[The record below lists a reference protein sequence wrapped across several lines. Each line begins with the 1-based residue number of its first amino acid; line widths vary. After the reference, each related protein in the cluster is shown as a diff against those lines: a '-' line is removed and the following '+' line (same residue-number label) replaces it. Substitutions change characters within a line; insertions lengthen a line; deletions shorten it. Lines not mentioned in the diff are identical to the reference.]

1 MNLIFATQNKHKA
14 QEIQVLMP
22 DGITVKTLADI
33 NCQDDIPET
42 SPTLEGNASLKS
54 AFVLSKFNV
63 DCFADDTGLEID
75 ALNGAPG
82 VLSAR
87 YAGEAKDS
95 NANMDLV
102 LSQLEGEENR
112 KAQFRTVIS
121 LRLFGQEYLFEGLVK
136 GEITENKSGKEGFGY
151 DPIFKPDGFDCT
163 FSEMSMEEKNKISH
177 RGLAI
182 AKMID
187 FLKKI

>member
-22 DGITVKTLADI
+22 AGIKVQTLLDI
-33 NCQDDIPET
+33 GCVEDIPET
-42 SPTLEGNASLKS
+42 ADTLEGNASLKS
-54 AFVLSKFNV
+54 LYVIENYGVA
-63 DCFADDTGLEID
+63 CFADDTGLEID